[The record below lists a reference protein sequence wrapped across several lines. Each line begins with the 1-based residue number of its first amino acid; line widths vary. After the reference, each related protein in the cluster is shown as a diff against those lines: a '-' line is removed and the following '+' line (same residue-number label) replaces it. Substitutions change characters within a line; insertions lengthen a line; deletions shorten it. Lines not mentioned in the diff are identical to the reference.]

1 MKGLNRRRFGHF
13 AAAASIIVTMAGA
26 ASALAAT
33 TVNMVLW
40 PGPEGDAMQK
50 VVDAWNKEQGAK
62 QGISVKMIL
71 LSRDNTFSRETTE
84 IGAKS
89 SNVDIY
95 FVASYNVNFYQA
107 GLEPIDAL
115 GVDELNYFKSAIDS
129 LKIGD
134 KLFALPLDVS
144 NHFLYYR
151 KDLIA
156 RLLSDDAWKSKYRD
170 ISKIVLGA
178 ARDPKEPSEWD
189 ADDYLATAAF
199 FSKSAN
205 PDSPTQY
212 GTALQLKTLVFNITH
227 WDDLLWGL
235 GGNWLGADGKANL
248 TSSAA
253 KKAMNIYS
261 TIYKNRWTSP
271 YLAQAEF
278 SETNSALESG
288 NAAFALQW
296 SAAYAELTSPKLAPK
311 IADKIAVAP
320 IPGNPHSTHVHAL
333 AIALNRYAKNKDAA
347 EVWMKYLA
355 TPQGMDAYA
364 KAGGIPSMPRVLSD
378 NLSLNAA
385 YGPISEDVGKYGYSP
400 PLFAGTFDAMTQ
412 MIEAL
417 NPGWVGITPVDDAL
431 ADANQKL
438 QSQLDKRK

>member
-1 MKGLNRRRFGHF
+1 MKGLNRRRFGYF
-13 AAAASIIVTMAGA
+13 ATAASIVAMMAGA
-26 ASALAAT
+26 ASAPAAT

-62 QGISVKMIL
+62 QGVSVKMIL

-107 GLEPIDAL
+107 GLEPIDTI
-115 GVDELNYFKSAIDS
+115 GVDESNYFKSAIDS
-129 LKIGD
+129 LKIGG
-134 KLFALPLDVS
+134 KLYALPLDVS

-156 RLLSDDAWKSKYRD
+156 RLLSEDAWKSKYRD
-170 ISKIVLGA
+170 ISKTVLGT
-178 ARDPKEPSEWD
+178 ARDPKDPSEWD

-235 GGNWLGADGKANL
+235 GGNWLGPDGKANL

-253 KKAMNIYS
+253 KKAMDVYS
-261 TIYKNRWTSP
+261 TIYKNKWTSP
-271 YLAQAEF
+271 DSAQAEF

-333 AIALNRYAKNKDAA
+333 AIALNKYAKNKDAA
-347 EVWMKYLA
+347 EIWIKYLA

-364 KAGGIPSMPRVLSD
+364 KAGGIPSMPKVLSD
-378 NLSLNAA
+378 NVNLNAA
-385 YGPISEDVGKYGYSP
+385 FAPITEDVGKYGYSP
-400 PLFAGTFDAMTQ
+400 PLFSGTFDAMTQ

-417 NPGWVGITPVDDAL
+417 NPGWVGITPIDDAL
-431 ADANQKL
+431 ANANQKL
-438 QSQLDKRK
+438 QAQLDKRK

>member
-13 AAAASIIVTMAGA
+13 AVAASLIVTMAGA
-26 ASALAAT
+26 ASAQAAT

-89 SNVDIY
+89 SNIDIY

-115 GVDELNYFKSAIDS
+115 DVDESNYFKSAIDS
-129 LKIGD
+129 LKIGG

-205 PDSPTQY
+205 PNSPTQY

-271 YLAQAEF
+271 ELGASRIFRDQLGPRIRQRRVRAAMVSRLCRAYQPEARAEDCRQDRGGADPGQPAF
-278 SETNSALESG
+278 DPCACARHRTQQVCQEQRRRRDLDEVSR
-288 NAAFALQW
+288 NAAGHGRLRQGWRYPLDAQGAERQSEPQRRLW
-296 SAAYAELTSPKLAPK
+296 S
-311 IADKIAVAP
+311 D
-320 IPGNPHSTHVHAL
+320 
-333 AIALNRYAKNKDAA
+333 
-347 EVWMKYLA
+347 
-355 TPQGMDAYA
+355 
-364 KAGGIPSMPRVLSD
+364 
-378 NLSLNAA
+378 
-385 YGPISEDVGKYGYSP
+385 
-400 PLFAGTFDAMTQ
+400 
-412 MIEAL
+412 
-417 NPGWVGITPVDDAL
+417 
-431 ADANQKL
+431 
-438 QSQLDKRK
+438 